1 VAAGY
6 VVAVV
11 LGRELG
17 KELYGVY
24 GVIMSVLLPTELIG
38 RLGIPQATSK
48 LLAEVRGAGRA
59 IESTAI
65 TLTSAIFL
73 ALGTAFYAAAPW
85 LSAVFEVEDGT
96 ALFRLAAIDI
106 PFYGMFFCLQNVLN
120 GERRFAAESLGLSL
134 YGVAKALGVVA
145 LLAGGVTLEGALIVN
160 ALASVVACGYSA
172 ARLSPQAFRPT
183 LAAAEP
189 ILRLALPTALFTLG
203 AQLLGNLD
211 LWFLKWVGAVSDEA
225 VGLYVAANRIA
236 MLPNLA
242 LFATTAILIPTVS
255 RAASAGDHAMVQQLV
270 RGAARLLLLA
280 VLPAC
285 AYLALRSGPIMVLV
299 YGAEY
304 AGGALY
310 QSLLVLRFG
319 FFGVL
324 LMTACGVLIALG
336 EPRRAA
342 LEVLQLVV
350 LAALLCLMLIPPF
363 GAVGA
368 AVASLAAVA
377 VGVGLCG
384 WWLTRRLGPVLPV
397 AALGSALVATAAWC
411 ALLSR
416 WSVEG
421 PGLLIEV
428 PLVAALHL
436 GLLLLLR
443 AVTAGELR
451 ALVRHALRR

>member
-1 VAAGY
+1 M
-6 VVAVV
+6 AVI
-11 LGRELG
+11 LGRGLG

-24 GVIMSVLLPTELIG
+24 GVIMSVLLPAELIG

-65 TLTSAIFL
+65 TLTSAVFL
-73 ALGTAFYAAAPW
+73 ALGGAFFAAAPW
-85 LSAVFEVEDGT
+85 LAAVFEIEDGT
-96 ALFRLAAIDI
+96 RLFRLAAADI
-106 PFYGMFFCLQNVLN
+106 PFYGMFFCLQNILN
-120 GERRFAAESLGLSL
+120 GERRFAAESLGMSL
-134 YGVAKALGVVA
+134 YGVGKALGVVA
-145 LLAGGVTLEGALIVN
+145 LLGLGVTLEGALVVN
-160 ALASVVACGYSA
+160 ALASVLACGYSA
-172 ARLSPQAFRPT
+172 ARISPGAFRPT
-183 LAAAEP
+183 LAAAGP
-189 ILRLALPTALFTLG
+189 ILRLALPTAFFTLG

-211 LWFLKWVGAVSDEA
+211 LWFLKWVGAPSDEV
-225 VGLYVAANRIA
+225 VGLYVAANRVA

-242 LFATTAILIPTVS
+242 LFAITAILVPTVS
-255 RAASAGDHAMVQQLV
+255 RAASAGDDAMVRKLV
-270 RGAARLLLLA
+270 RGAARLLMLA

-285 AYLALRSGPIMVLV
+285 VYLALRSAPIMVLV

-324 LMTACGVLIALG
+324 LLSACGVLIALG

-342 LEVLQLVV
+342 LQVLALVV
-350 LAALLCLMLIPPF
+350 LAALLCLVLIPSF
-363 GAVGA
+363 GAIGA

-377 VGVGLCG
+377 IGVGVCG
-384 WWLTRRLGPVLPV
+384 WSLTRRIGPVFPA
-397 AALGSALVATAAWC
+397 AALGMALAATAAWS

-416 WSVEG
+416 WSLEG
-421 PGLLIEV
+421 PGVLLEA

-436 GLLLLLR
+436 LLLLLLR
-443 AVTAGELR
+443 AVTVEELQ
-451 ALVRHALRR
+451 ALVRNALVRP